1 MFVACSWH
9 GGLTEGAWF
18 CVHVYAF
25 LQVLAARLGVV
36 TGKHLAQ
43 VCRARYPKPAY
54 LALWIMTEIAI
65 VGSDI
70 QEVIGSAIA
79 LRYSA
84 GAVASA
90 ARGSEQVCECVTI
103 SARSRSLSS
112 PLSRSTSLHLS
123 SPLFTSLCLL

>member
-1 MFVACSWH
+1 MH
-9 GGLTEGAWF
+9 
-18 CVHVYAF
+18 AF

-84 GAVASA
+84 GAVGNA
-90 ARGSEQVCECVTI
+90 ARGPEQVCVCMAI
-103 SARSRSLSS
+103 CLLPRSFDLPS
-112 PLSRSTSLHLS
+112 PLSLHLS
-123 SPLFTSLCLL
+123 LFTSLCLL